1 MRNIIGRLGYILN
14 ELTTEDDIF
23 PDIASF
29 GLLPDMNIGFI
40 HNLSVVPHRG
50 GLERVTYLLAKEF
63 AGRGHSVVFLST
75 GEPEE
80 RNDFTEFPQ
89 SNIPVMSVS
98 AAQLKNKLRDYI
110 RSNALDL
117 LIIQDLYKE
126 NLRVLDFLEDDIFK
140 VDVHHNQP
148 FSVLGKERRVKRNV
162 ANDSLTL
169 KGKLLKYLA
178 IGLPRIYRA
187 LYLRQRSGVYLRM
200 MDRVDRFILLSERYR
215 QRLLAPLPGIDDNKV
230 ISINNP
236 ITFPRGETAYQEK
249 HKKNIVLV
257 VCRLT
262 DPQKNLTGFI
272 DVWKKFSLLQ
282 PDWEAVVVGSG
293 EDEKRIKDYAIRKGV
308 ERLRFEGS
316 RTNVADYYRSAKIF
330 CMTSHYEGWPMTLME
345 AMAFGCVPVAYDGF
359 EAIHDII
366 EDGRDG
372 IIVPGFDP
380 GAMVSAL
387 NSLAADREQLAKMA
401 QKAVEAVDD
410 FTVEKIADEWE
421 EKVFSMIPTK
431 KDII

>member
-1 MRNIIGRLGYILN
+1 
-14 ELTTEDDIF
+14 
-23 PDIASF
+23 
-29 GLLPDMNIGFI
+29 MNIGFI
-40 HNLSVVPHRG
+40 HNLCVVPHRG

-63 AGRGHSVVFLST
+63 AGRGHSVMFLST

-80 RNDFTEFPQ
+80 GTDFTEFPQ
-89 SNIPVMSVS
+89 SNIPVMSIPAS
-98 AAQLKNKLRDYI
+98 DLKHKLREYI
-110 RSNALDL
+110 KSNELDL
-117 LIIQDLYKE
+117 LVIQDLYKE
-126 NLRVLDFLEDDIFK
+126 NLRVLDLLEDDVFK

-162 ANDSLTL
+162 SNDSLAL

-187 LYLRQRSGVYLRM
+187 LYLRQRSSTYRRVI
-200 MDRVDRFILLSERYR
+200 DRVDRFILLSESYR
-215 QRLLAPLPGIDDNKV
+215 HRLLAPLPGIDGQKV

-236 ITFPRGETAYQEK
+236 ITFPREETDYQEK
-249 HKKNIVLV
+249 HKKNIILV

-272 DVWKKFSLLQ
+272 HVWKKFSLLQ
-282 PDWEAVVVGSG
+282 PEWEAIVVGSG
-293 EDEKRIKDYAIRKGV
+293 EDEKRIKDYALRKGV

-316 RTNVADYYRSAKIF
+316 RTDVADYYRSAKIF

-366 EDGRDG
+366 TDGEDGV
-372 IIVPGFDP
+372 IVQGFDTD
-380 GAMVSAL
+380 AMVRAL
-387 NSLAADREQLAKMA
+387 NSLAADGERLGKMA
-401 QKAVEAVDD
+401 RKAVEAVDD
-410 FTVEKIADEWE
+410 FTVGKIADEWE
-421 EKVFSMIPTK
+421 EKVFSLIPTK